1 MIDNHTA
8 EVNPLYDKDY
18 GDGIKF
24 LNFGKLGAKECVKT
38 LHATIYDDQ
47 VIGIISDQDIKF
59 RQYTISHYQ
68 KKENPVEYIYEIER
82 LVNDDETGKQVSI
95 FLSFLS
101 QTELPIDMVRVIIGK
116 IYDDYEALKSAKR
129 S

>member
-1 MIDNHTA
+1 
-8 EVNPLYDKDY
+8 
-18 GDGIKF
+18 
-24 LNFGKLGAKECVKT
+24 
-38 LHATIYDDQ
+38 
-47 VIGIISDQDIKF
+47 
-59 RQYTISHYQ
+59 
-68 KKENPVEYIYEIER
+68 